1 METTRIFD
9 MGYKEVVNL
18 SDGARLGYVGDVE
31 IDVKC
36 GKVIAL
42 VIPGRL
48 KFFGILGREE
58 DKIIPWDCIEKIG
71 EEIILVRFQYK
82 AHGKRHYRRQQ
93 G

>member
-48 KFFGILGREE
+48 KFFGIL
-58 DKIIPWDCIEKIG
+58 KSF
-71 EEIILVRFQYK
+71 L
-82 AHGKRHYRRQQ
+82 
-93 G
+93 